1 MKIIKNFKEKRMKKS
16 FKNAFLALLV
26 GASVLTLAGC
36 GSSDTSTST
45 ATSGEINGGGST
57 SVQKIIDAAGTEFT
71 ALNPDVNF
79 TYSGTGS
86 SDGIK
91 GAKAGTYSFG
101 CSSRDLKEDEKSGLT
116 EVTFAYDGIALIVN
130 PANTV
135 KDLTKE
141 QLTAIYTGA
150 ITNWSEVGGADAPI
164 VVVSREDGS
173 GTRTAVE
180 ELLEFTE
187 KLKPDATIKEG
198 NGNVQTTVAG
208 NANAIGYV
216 SLTFVDK
223 SVTAID
229 VDGVKASVDNVL
241 NKTYALSRPFLAFY
255 DETKADAAT
264 IAFLDFLMSPDGQK
278 IVTAE
283 GGITVL

>member
-1 MKIIKNFKEKRMKKS
+1 MSKS
-16 FKNAFLALLV
+16 FKTVLLTLLV
-26 GASVLTLAGC
+26 GASLLILAGC
-36 GSSDTSTST
+36 GSSSTPTST
-45 ATSGEINGGGST
+45 AAVTGEINGGGST
-57 SVQKIIDAAGTEFT
+57 SVQKIIDAAGSEFT
-71 ALNPDVNF
+71 ALNPDMKF

-91 GAKAGTYSFG
+91 GAKADTYSFG
-101 CSSRDLKEDEKSGLT
+101 CSSRDLKADETPGLK
-116 EVTFAYDGIALIVN
+116 VITFAYDGIALIVN

-141 QLTAIYTGA
+141 QLTSIYTGA
-150 ITNWSEVGGADAPI
+150 ITNWSAVGGADAPI

-173 GTRTAVE
+173 GTRTAIE
-180 ELLEFTE
+180 ELLGFTE

-216 SLTFVDK
+216 SLTFVNK
-223 SVTAID
+223 T
-229 VDGVKASVDNVL
+229 VKALDVVGVQASVANVL
-241 NKTYALSRPFLAFY
+241 NKTYSLSRPFLAFY
-255 DETKADAAT
+255 DEAKPNDATK
-264 IAFLDFLMSPDGQK
+264 AFLDFLMSPDGQK

-283 GGITVL
+283 GGITIL

>member
-1 MKIIKNFKEKRMKKS
+1 MTKRFKGV
-16 FKNAFLALLV
+16 LLGLLM
-26 GASVLTLAGC
+26 GASVLVFAGC
-36 GSSDTSTST
+36 GSPETTT
-45 ATSGEINGGGST
+45 TTGALSGEINGGGST
-57 SVQKIIDAAGTEFT
+57 SVQKVIDAAGSEFT
-71 ALNPDVNF
+71 ALNPDVKF

-101 CSSRDLKEDEKSGLT
+101 CSSRDLKTEEKPGLK
-116 EVTFAYDGIALIVN
+116 EITFAYDGIAMIVN
-130 PANTV
+130 PANKVTN
-135 KDLTKE
+135 LTKE
-141 QLTAIYTGA
+141 QITNIYTGA

-180 ELLEFTE
+180 ELLGFEE

-208 NANAIGYV
+208 NPNAIGYV

-223 SVTAID
+223 TVTAID
-229 VDGVKASVDNVL
+229 VDGVKATVDNVI
-241 NKTYALSRPFLAFY
+241 NKTYKVSRPFLAFY
-255 DETKADAAT
+255 DETKNDEAT
-264 IAFLDFLMSPDGQK
+264 LAFLDFLMSPEGQK
-278 IVTAE
+278 IVTDE

>member
-1 MKIIKNFKEKRMKKS
+1 MTKS
-16 FKNAFLALLV
+16 FKKVLLTLLV
-26 GASVLTLAGC
+26 GASLLTLAGC
-36 GSSDTSTST
+36 GSSSTPT
-45 ATSGEINGGGST
+45 TKEAAVTGEINGGGST
-57 SVQKIIDAAGTEFT
+57 SVQKIIDAAGSEFT
-71 ALNPDVNF
+71 ALNPDVKF

-91 GAKAGTYSFG
+91 GAKADTYSFG
-101 CSSRDLKEDEKSGLT
+101 CSSRDLKTEEKPGLK
-116 EVTFAYDGIALIVN
+116 EITFAYDGIALIVN

-141 QLTAIYTGA
+141 QLTSIYTGA
-150 ITNWSEVGGADAPI
+150 VTNWSEVGGADAPI

-173 GTRTAVE
+173 GTRTAIE
-180 ELLEFTE
+180 ELLGFAE

-223 SVTAID
+223 TVTA
-229 VDGVKASVDNVL
+229 VNVGGVKASVANVI
-241 NKTYALSRPFLAFY
+241 NKTYSLSRPFLAFC
-255 DETKADAAT
+255 DEAKPSDATK
-264 IAFLDFLMSPDGQK
+264 AFLDFLMSPDGQK

>member
-1 MKIIKNFKEKRMKKS
+1 MSKSLKKV
-16 FKNAFLALLV
+16 LLTLVV
-26 GASVLTLAGC
+26 GASLLTLAGC
-36 GSSDTSTST
+36 GSSSTPTST
-45 ATSGEINGGGST
+45 AAVTGEINGGGST

-71 ALNPDVNF
+71 ALNPDVKF

-91 GAKAGTYSFG
+91 GATAGTYSFG
-101 CSSRDLKEDEKSGLT
+101 CSSRDLKAEEKPGLK
-116 EVTFAYDGIALIVN
+116 EITFAYDGIAPIVN

-135 KDLTKE
+135 TNLTKE
-141 QLTAIYTGA
+141 QLTNIYTGA

-173 GTRTAVE
+173 GTRTAIE
-180 ELLEFTE
+180 ELLGFAE

-208 NANAIGYV
+208 NENAIGYV

-223 SVTAID
+223 TVKAVD
-229 VDGVKASVDNVL
+229 VDGIKASVDNVL
-241 NKTYALSRPFLAFY
+241 NKTYTLSRPFLAFY
-255 DETKADAAT
+255 DEAKPNAAT
-264 IAFLDFLMSPDGQK
+264 TAFLDFLMSPEGQK